1 MVYNWTDVLFF
12 CTWKVWFMIS
22 LFLIYCLLPLASIGL
37 VYLSIRKYR
46 RIALGDGTLAATLFI
61 GWAYALAL
69 LHNMSPTMMVSTY
82 TSLSGIKTHS
92 MITSVKNSL
101 SDSFADYV
109 KYEQS
114 HARPLP
120 PIRRV
125 IGTEVRASELL
136 SWKEPIHV
144 FVDVKDVKTGL
155 VMKDLYVSKYCTSA
169 YQLRVHD
176 IYHAKVNVV
185 MYDEKTVYEFL
196 DLPATFCSR

>member
-1 MVYNWTDVLFF
+1 MYDWTDILFF
-12 CTWKVWFMIS
+12 CTWKIWFTMA
-22 LFLIYCLLPLASIGL
+22 LFLIYGFLPLCAAGILYFSIK
-37 VYLSIRKYR
+37 KYGR
-46 RIALGDGTLAATLFI
+46 FTLGDTTLASAAIIAWIFTLAI
-61 GWAYALAL
+61 LY
-69 LHNMSPTMMVSTY
+69 NTTPTMMVGTY

-101 SDSFADYV
+101 LDSFADYV

-114 HARPLP
+114 HALLLP
-120 PIRRV
+120 PIRKV
-125 IGTEVRASELL
+125 LGTEVRAFELL